1 MAAKRF
7 AGLPRGNTEERP
19 RDAAQGNP
27 RSRYGR
33 TTKIPRR
40 GVFPFWP
47 RLPTA
52 NTAGPQGVGLNQQR
66 RPQGP
71 QLRRQPPQGPR
82 CQPGP
87 QPPAISMTSDDCFN
101 REGEARTAPA
111 SSKDIS
117 VTGQPAAMA
126 DAFKNMGES
135 PRFGR
140 IRRNYHLCCKQIKVR
155 NPMRRR
161 LAPQSWI
168 DSLVLPSSPS
178 CAPSTP
184 ISTFPRRLRRGRG

>member
-1 MAAKRF
+1 MVELMAAKRF

-19 RDAAQGNP
+19 R
-27 RSRYGR
+27 
-33 TTKIPRR
+33 R

-47 RLPTA
+47 RLPSA
-52 NTAGPQGVGLNQQR
+52 NTAGAPRRWPEPATSAPGTPIAPATAPGATMPAGSAAARDLNDKRRLLQQGR
-66 RPQGP
+66 RG
-71 QLRRQPPQGPR
+71 RDR
-82 CQPGP
+82 
-87 QPPAISMTSDDCFN
+87 
-101 REGEARTAPA
+101 PA

-117 VTGQPAAMA
+117 ATRQPAAMA

>member
-1 MAAKRF
+1 MPRKGIPAPAMAGQRKSHG
-7 AGLPRGNTEERP
+7 AGFFHFG
-19 RDAAQGNP
+19 RDYQ
-27 RSRYGR
+27 RQ
-33 TTKIPRR
+33 TRR
-40 GVFPFWP
+40 
-47 RLPTA
+47 
-52 NTAGPQGVGLNQQR
+52 GPQGVGRNQQR

-87 QPPAISMTSDDCFN
+87 QPPAISMTSDGCFN
-101 REGEARTAPA
+101 REGEAGTAPA
-111 SSKDIS
+111 SAKDIS
-117 VTGQPAAMA
+117 ATGQPAAMA

-140 IRRNYHLCCKQIKVR
+140 IRCNYHLCCKQIKVR